1 LLRTNA
7 IQPGR
12 TGRVGVIDIGSNS
25 VRLVVYDGVGR
36 TLIPVFNEKVMS
48 GLARGIA
55 SSGVVSPEG
64 TEQALRNLERF
75 RRILDGMEISQV
87 DALATSAVR
96 DAADGPAFVAEIERR
111 TGLTVTTI
119 SGVEEGRLSALG
131 VLAGIP
137 GADGVMGDLGGGS
150 LELVA
155 IDRGRLREQDTLPL
169 GPLRLMER
177 RGAKEDDARDVVAA
191 AVRTQSWLPDYAGR
205 TFYAVGGAWRAIAKL
220 HMERTNHPLHIIHH
234 YALPTSQ
241 LLDLLG
247 LLSRQHK
254 SSLQGTA
261 GVSRRRLD
269 TLPSAAM
276 VLEGVLRA
284 LAPKQ
289 VVFSAYGL
297 REGHLFDLLS
307 PEEQAQDPLLH
318 AAALIAHRQDRF
330 GHAEAIAEWTR
341 PLFQGETPAAA
352 RLRQAASL
360 LSDIGWLEHP
370 DYRADHAFL
379 RVLRMPY
386 AGVDHHERVFL
397 ALAIHGRY
405 GGDPAAAAVTG
416 LLDLLDDA
424 ARERAVLLG
433 TTLRLAHT
441 LTGGASTLLE
451 RTSLTLSDDKVVLT
465 LPADEASLVGDAVYR
480 RLDGV
485 ARATG
490 RKAAIE
496 IARAN
501 AAG

>member
-1 LLRTNA
+1 MLRTTA
-7 IQPGR
+7 IKPGQP
-12 TGRVGVIDIGSNS
+12 GRVGVIDIGSNS

-48 GLARGIA
+48 GLGRGIA
-55 SSGVVSPEG
+55 VSGRLSPEG

-75 RRILDGMEISQV
+75 RRILDGMEITQV

-96 DAADGPAFVAEIERR
+96 DAVDGPEFVAEIEQR
-111 TGLTVTTI
+111 TGMTVTTI

-155 IDRGRLREQDTLPL
+155 IDRGRLAEQDTLPL
-169 GPLRLMER
+169 GPLRLMDR
-177 RGAKEDDARDVVAA
+177 RKEEEAREVVTS
-191 AVRTQSWLPDYAGR
+191 AVRAQSWLPAYTGR

-220 HMERTNHPLHIIHH
+220 HMERTSHPLHIIHH
-234 YALPTSQ
+234 YTLPTPQ
-241 LLDLLG
+241 LLDLLA

-254 SSLQGTA
+254 SSLQGTI

-269 TLPSAAM
+269 TLPNAAL
-276 VLEGVLRA
+276 VLEAVLRA
-284 LAPKQ
+284 LGPKQ

-307 PEEQAQDPLLH
+307 AEEQAEDPLLH
-318 AAALIAHRQDRF
+318 AAALIARRQDRF

-341 PLFQGETPAAA
+341 PLFAGETPAAA

-360 LSDIGWLEHP
+360 LSDIGWSEHP

-379 RVLRMPY
+379 RLLRMPY

-405 GGDPAAAAVTG
+405 GGDPASPVIAGV
-416 LLDLLDDA
+416 LDLLDDA
-424 ARERAVLLG
+424 ARERAILLG

-441 LTGGASTLLE
+441 MTGGASTLLE
-451 RTSLTLSDDKVVLT
+451 RTSLTLSDDAVVLT
-465 LPADEASLVGDAVYR
+465 LPADEASLAGDVVER

-490 RKAAIE
+490 RRWAVE
-496 IARAN
+496 IAERH
-501 AAG
+501 AAA